1 MSNLIRYTCP
11 KCANKTY
18 EIDQMQA
25 TGGTFSK
32 LFNIQNKKFTSVTCT
47 RCSYTEFY
55 KGDTSTLGNIFDFFT
70 N

>member
-1 MSNLIRYTCP
+1 MSNLRNYRCP
-11 KCANKTY
+11 KCNNTTC
-18 EIDQMQA
+18 EVDQMQA

-32 LFNIQNKKFTSVTCT
+32 LFNIQNKKFSSVTCA

-55 KGDTSTLGNIFDFFT
+55 KADTSALTNIFDFFT